1 MDDTFAPAR
10 SREGYRTFAHTGDL
24 GLEVWADTPERLH
37 ALAAVALLAQVIE
50 AREGRR
56 DVERRVVL
64 EGDDA
69 EDLFV
74 HWLNTALLEAEL
86 LGAVWTDAQ
95 IHALSDGG
103 IDATLI
109 GPRRDR
115 TRQVYLREVKA
126 VSRHALEVV
135 LTPGHCRCR
144 VVLDL

>member
-10 SREGYRTFAHTGDL
+10 SREGYRTFPHTGDL

-50 AREGRR
+50 ARDDRH

-64 EGDDA
+64 EGDDT
-69 EDLFV
+69 EDMFV

-95 IHALSDGG
+95 IHALSDRG
-103 IDATLI
+103 IDATLL

-126 VSRHALEVV
+126 VSRHALE
-135 LTPGHCRCR
+135 LDLAPGHCRCR